1 MTWPRSVL
9 PALACATLLSSVVSC
24 GGAAGQLH
32 TEQLQAL
39 CEGMARE
46 TNVDFACSRAE
57 LSGRSGPYQ
66 AVVRFREN
74 GSVERFSALRIGDHG
89 IDPYARPP
97 ECVDDTIRSLRTEPI
112 AGGVEVPVRIR
123 FDLEAGILSAAAQTD
138 GGCALT
144 LPPRP

>member
-1 MTWPRSVL
+1 MPWSRSAL
-9 PALACATLLSSVVSC
+9 SALAIVALGPTVASC

-46 TNVDFACSRAE
+46 TNADFACSRSE
-57 LSGRSGPYQ
+57 LGGRSGPYQ

-74 GSVERFSALRIGDHG
+74 GSVLRFSGLRISDRG

-112 AGGVEVPVRIR
+112 SGGVEVPVRIR
-123 FDLEAGILSAAAQTD
+123 FDLEAGMLTAAAQTD